1 MYYPDHHVHCS
12 FSPDSQ
18 TPPEAQIQRAIELG
32 MPAICFTDHMDYD
45 YPEEANIS
53 FDLKPEIYLPAMS
66 RLKEQYADRIDVRAG
81 VEIGL
86 DLACPDKIISYIQSA
101 DWDFV
106 IGSIHLAGGRKDPYL
121 PSYFEGRSSAEA
133 YRAYFEDTLK
143 CLQAFPPIY
152 DIFGHLDYVFR
163 CGDRSITNAWKEWP
177 DLIDEILR
185 QIIDQGLGLDVNT
198 GGMKNG
204 LPMQHPH
211 DDVLRRY
218 RELGGELITMGSDA
232 HKTIHLG
239 DHFPEVGEKL
249 KAMGFQYA
257 AAYKGRKAEFYKL

>member
-1 MYYPDHHVHCS
+1 MYYPDHHVHCN

-18 TPPEAQIQRAIELG
+18 TSPEAQIERAMELG

-45 YPEEANIS
+45 YPEEAGIL
-53 FDLKPEIYLPAMS
+53 FDLNPEIYLPVMH
-66 RLKEQYADRIDVRAG
+66 RLTRQYAGRIDVRTG

-86 DLACPDKIISYIQSA
+86 EIAYQDQILSYIQSH

-106 IGSIHLAGGRKDPYL
+106 IGSIHLSDRKDPYL
-121 PSYFEGRSSAEA
+121 PSYFAGRSSKEA
-133 YRAYFEDTLK
+133 YHRYFETTLE
-143 CLQAFPPIY
+143 CLQAFPPAY

-163 CGDRSITNAWKEWP
+163 CGDRCVTNAWAEWP

-185 QIIDQGLGLDVNT
+185 QIVQQGLGLDVNT

-211 DDVLRRY
+211 DDILRRY
-218 RELGGELITMGSDA
+218 RELGGELITLGSDA
-232 HKTIHLG
+232 HKPVNLG
-239 DHFPEVGEKL
+239 DHFPELGEKL
-249 KAMGFQYA
+249 KALGFKYA
-257 AAYKGRKAEFYKL
+257 ASYKKRKPEFYPL

>member
-1 MYYPDHHVHCS
+1 MYYPDHHVHCH
-12 FSPDSQ
+12 FSPDST
-18 TPPEAQIQRAIELG
+18 TPPEAQIERAIELG

-45 YPEEANIS
+45 YPKEVGIT
-53 FDLKPEIYLPAMS
+53 FDLRPEIYLPAIAKL
-66 RLKEQYADRIDVRAG
+66 RDQYAGQIDVRAG

-86 DLACPDKIISYIQSA
+86 DTYCPNKIVSYIQSA

-121 PSYFEGRSSAEA
+121 PSYFEGRTAAEA

-143 CLQAFPPIY
+143 CLQTFPPIY
-152 DIFGHLDYVFR
+152 DVFGHLDYVFR

-185 QIIDQGLGLDVNT
+185 QIVQQGLGLDVNT

-211 DDVLRRY
+211 DDILRRY
-218 RELGGELITMGSDA
+218 RELGGELITLGSDG

-249 KAMGFQYA
+249 KALGFQYA
-257 AAYKGRKAEFYKL
+257 ASYKARKPEFYSL